1 MVMLLMPSK
10 IRAEQTL
17 RFAGVWRQKPLPAR
31 PLMTAPF
38 QDGWQQA
45 LVKTCRKSHQPLAGK
60 SLICAMAKT
69 RISKP
74 PFIKP
79 ARTDPGLPRL
89 CKFRASHY
97 PITTSMIPMRR
108 LNLLPNSTS
117 QRSPLSNMPIRAA
130 SQAVKI
136 LSRHGK
142 RHWRLILLALLAVSL
157 P

>member
-79 ARTDPGLPRL
+79 ARIGRGLPRL

-97 PITTSMIPMRR
+97 PITTSMIPMRL

-117 QRSPLSNMPIRAA
+117 QRLPLSNMPIRAA
-130 SQAVKI
+130 WQAAKV
-136 LSRHGK
+136 LRRRGK
-142 RHWRLILLALLAVSL
+142 PHWRLTLLALLVASL